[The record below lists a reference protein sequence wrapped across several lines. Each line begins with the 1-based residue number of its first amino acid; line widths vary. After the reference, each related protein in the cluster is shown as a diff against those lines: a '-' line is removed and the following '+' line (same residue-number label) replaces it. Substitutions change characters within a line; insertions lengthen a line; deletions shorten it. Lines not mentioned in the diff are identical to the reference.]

1 MFFLLLQF
9 QSLKLNRGYYYHSSG
24 GTPPSQVPQPTFDV
38 RVGEPD
44 WSARGSNLF
53 LGGAAG
59 PKGAPAPFSCPAKP
73 LVFPVG
79 SFEPPA

>member
-1 MFFLLLQF
+1 MEDTIIIHLA
-9 QSLKLNRGYYYHSSG
+9 RGS
-24 GTPPSQVPQPTFDV
+24 PPSQVPQPIFDV

-44 WSARGSNLF
+44 SSAGGSNLF

-59 PKGAPAPFSCPAKP
+59 PKGAPAPAPPFSCPAKP
-73 LVFPVG
+73 LDFPVG